1 MSNSEIN
8 PEEEK
13 VTRGV
18 KTLRGDPRKA
28 IIKLSGPMMLAM
40 FVQTAYNLVDAIWV
54 SGLGADS
61 LAAVGL
67 FFPFMM
73 FLMGFSNGL
82 GIGGGSAVSRR
93 IGEKNKQDADNTA
106 IHTVILTAG
115 VSLFLTVLFL
125 PFMGKIYTW
134 MGAKG
139 DINRMATDYS
149 TVILGGL
156 VFLFFTNMGNSLLRS
171 EGDAKR
177 AMYAIIL
184 GSVLNIILDPIFIYI
199 LDLKVVGAAWA
210 TLVSIVITGI
220 IIFYW
225 IFLRRDTYLDIRFR
239 LFKPSKRIVGEI
251 LRVGLPSS
259 LSMISMSIAMYL
271 LNIILIKSA
280 GTNAVA
286 VFTTGWRVVS
296 IGTIPVMGIATG
308 VTSVT
313 AAAYGA
319 REPAKLKIGYF
330 YGIFLAV
337 LIETTVAVFS
347 FLFAGPISGIFTY
360 AEGAK
365 VIKVELISFL
375 RWMAPLYPFIPMGML
390 TAAMFQGI
398 GKGERAF
405 IVTFVRTI
413 VLQVLISY
421 FFSIVLD
428 YGFLGVL
435 WGVLIGNGVAV
446 IVSFIWANL
455 TLKKLFYILKPDL
468 VPSFEK

>member
-1 MSNSEIN
+1 MDYM
-8 PEEEK
+8 PQGAGEER

-18 KTLRGDPRKA
+18 RTLRGDPKKA
-28 IIKLSGPMMLAM
+28 ILKLSGPMMIAM

-73 FLMGFSNGL
+73 FLMGFSHGL

-106 IHTVILTAG
+106 VHTLILTLS
-115 VSLFLTVLFL
+115 VSVVLTLLFL
-125 PFMGKIYTW
+125 PFMTRIYTW

-139 DINRMATDYS
+139 SINRMATEYS
-149 TVILGGL
+149 KVILGGSI
-156 VFLFFTNMGNSLLRS
+156 FLFFTNMGNNLLRS

-177 AMYAIIL
+177 SMYAIIL
-184 GSVLNIILDPIFIYI
+184 GSVLNIILDPIFIYV
-199 LDLKVVGAAWA
+199 LDLRVVGAAWA
-210 TLVSIVITGI
+210 TLVSIIVTAVII
-220 IIFYW
+220 YYW
-225 IFLRRDTYLDIRFR
+225 IFLRRDTYLNIRLK
-239 LFKPSKRIVGEI
+239 LFKPSKKIVGEI
-251 LRVGLPSS
+251 LRVGLPGS

-280 GTNAVA
+280 GTNGIA

-296 IGTIPVMGIATG
+296 IGTIPVMGIATS

-319 REPAKLKIGYF
+319 RDKAKLKTGYF
-330 YGIFLAV
+330 YGILIAV
-337 LIETTVAVFS
+337 LIESSVAIFS
-347 FLFAGPISGIFTY
+347 FIFARPISGIFTY
-360 AEGAK
+360 AESAMI
-365 VIKVELISFL
+365 IKEELISFL
-375 RWMAPLYPFIPMGML
+375 HWMAPLYPFIPFGML

-405 IVTFVRTI
+405 IVTIIRTVI
-413 VLQVLISY
+413 LQVIVSY
-421 FFSIVLD
+421 IFAVILD
-428 YGFLGVL
+428 YAFLGVL
-435 WGVLIGNGVAV
+435 WGVLIGNGIAV
-446 IVSFIWANL
+446 LISFIWGNL
-455 TLKKLFYILKPDL
+455 TIKNLFSGFQPEPVPIL
-468 VPSFEK
+468 EK